1 MLLLKLVLFIG
12 LFLGITYGIE
22 YLLPPFGQLF
32 YTNPL
37 DILLS
42 VSQSITYGIGIPPK
56 YSLGFTILII
66 GIFPLL
72 IIIKLGKK
80 LKKKKKYKF

>member
-42 VSQSITYGIGIPPK
+42 VSQSITYGIGIPSK

-72 IIIKLGKK
+72 IVIKLGKK